1 MKPKTRS
8 NLSIIGSLLI
18 GVSFFLPWFIVIFP
32 ELGPVSL
39 SGFTVMQDDSA
50 LWGILLGAI
59 VTFMLALVTRRKPN
73 GIARF
78 LQGTVHLGKSGF
90 LVLSYLLV
98 IFDKSSLV
106 DAQQGAYDSFVQ
118 SGVSPDQASDLSG
131 GMTIGPGIGFW
142 LVAAGLLLIAIAIY
156 APMKK
161 QQEAQSEASNLPE
174 RPLAVPSPAPA
185 QVPVY
190 LPCGH
195 LLQRSNARFCYV
207 CGTPVPPLVS
217 V

>member
-18 GVSFFLPWFIVIFP
+18 GVSFFLPWFIVVFP
-32 ELGPVSL
+32 GLTPVPL

-59 VTFMLALVTRRKPN
+59 VTFMLALITRKKPYR
-73 GIARF
+73 IARF

-90 LVLSYLLV
+90 LVLSYLLALS
-98 IFDKSSLV
+98 DESSLV
-106 DAQQGAYDSFVQ
+106 DAQQGTYDSFVQ
-118 SGVSPDQASDLSG
+118 SGVSPDQAFDLSS
-131 GMTIGPGIGFW
+131 GMTIQPGIGFW

-156 APMKK
+156 APKK
-161 QQEAQSEASNLPE
+161 EQQGAEFEASNLLE
-174 RPLAVPSPAPA
+174 HPLAAPSPAPA
-185 QVPVY
+185 QIPVY

-195 LLQRSNARFCYV
+195 LSQRPNGRFCHV
-207 CGTPVPPLVS
+207 CGTHIPPLVS
-217 V
+217 A